1 MNAEVMVEFKSGA
14 KRGAN
19 ALRFD
24 LIPTGPLRR
33 LAERYTM
40 GAEKYGEWNWQKG
53 LRDPQY
59 IAQFKAH
66 MFAHLVNYLERGC
79 SDDDNLAA
87 IAWGAFALMECERFA
102 REDAD
107 GVQTER

>member
-1 MNAEVMVEFKSGA
+1 MPEPMVEFKSGA
-14 KRGAN
+14 KRSSK

-24 LIPTGPLRR
+24 LIPTEPLRR

-53 LRDPQY
+53 LKDPEY

-66 MFAHLVNYLERGC
+66 LFAHLVDYLENGC
-79 SDDDNLAA
+79 EVDDNLAG
-87 IAWGAFALMECERFA
+87 IAWGAFALMECERVA
-102 REDAD
+102 KEITD
-107 GVQTER
+107 GI